1 MPAYVTVFDRFAS
14 AVLSVNAAVQ
24 PLPAATVPPFG
35 LKISVYVFAVQFALN
50 VLLPVLPWL
59 TTTVVC
65 AVAPFDPVQPANV

>member
-1 MPAYVTVFDRFAS
+1 MLAYVTVFDRFAS

-24 PLPAATVPPFG
+24 PLPASTVPPFG
-35 LKISVYVFAVQFALN
+35 LKISVYVFAVQLALN

-65 AVAPFDPVQPANV
+65 AVAPLDPVQPANV